1 MIANSNKYQ
10 KNMIVYKTVC
20 KIVAISYFLLQQ
32 FIEAVLIT
40 FVALVFVF
48 SVDKTS
54 ITMTTS
60 PDFTDFCH

>member
-10 KNMIVYKTVC
+10 KNIIVYKTVC